1 MEALDVVIGHLG
13 LGQRMDLTADER
25 QALQD
30 FSDLVRQVKAVKGD
44 SSPPRRT
51 LAGLDRMVDD
61 LQALK
66 RQDPPTYQRLADRLR
81 GLIAD

>member
-1 MEALDVVIGHLG
+1 MSG
-13 LGQRMDLTADER
+13 

-30 FSDLVRQVKAVKGD
+30 FSDLVWQVKAVKGD

-51 LAGLDRMVDD
+51 FAELDRMVDD

>member
-1 MEALDVVIGHLG
+1 MEALDVVIGHLS

-51 LAGLDRMVDD
+51 LAELDRMVDD

-66 RQDPPTYQRLADRLR
+66 RQDPPTYQRLAARLR